1 MKTFAFIF
9 ARGGSK
15 GIPRKNLLKINGL
28 SLVEHS
34 INVGLKV
41 DSINQV
47 YVSTEDSEIASI
59 SRKAG
64 AEIID
69 RPLHLA
75 ADNSP
80 EWLSW
85 KHAVNYVLEKEGAFD
100 NFISL
105 PPTSPLRSVGDVQ
118 KCLDKLNKGNDI
130 VISITK
136 SRRNPWFNMVKY
148 PLI

>member
-1 MKTFAFIF
+1 MKNFAFIF

-34 INVGLKV
+34 INVALAV

-59 SRKAG
+59 SRQAG

-85 KHAVNYVLEKEGAFD
+85 QHAIKYSLELNGNFD
-100 NFISL
+100 KFISL
-105 PPTSPLRSVGDVQ
+105 FIQ
-118 KCLDKLNKGNDI
+118 NI
-130 VISITK
+130 
-136 SRRNPWFNMVKY
+136 
-148 PLI
+148 